1 MNEYSGLGCV
11 VPFFSS
17 FPIIEN
23 KSDIYYKE
31 AGDNKGTILSRVR
44 WDAGQI

>member
-1 MNEYSGLGCV
+1 LCLS
-11 VPFFSS
+11 SS
-17 FPIIEN
+17 FSIIEN

-44 WDAGQI
+44 